1 MLVKR
6 VVLVVFDQDLTSPQ
20 YVESMKRYGDQIYQH
35 FSKMLMPEYLE
46 IALSNSRIANAKLD
60 DCLLYETMSYGISCD
75 WYRPGNKNDGREIY
89 ARI

>member
-1 MLVKR
+1 
-6 VVLVVFDQDLTSPQ
+6 
-20 YVESMKRYGDQIYQH
+20 
-35 FSKMLMPEYLE
+35 MPEYLE